1 MFRANQNAARVF
13 IQQFTQNPI
22 QVGSIFPSSQWLASK
37 MMSELNAQDVKIAV
51 EYGPGT
57 GSFTSA
63 LYRTLA
69 PECRYVACEPN
80 RVFCELLKLKFPRAE
95 FIQVYAD
102 ALQPHLGED
111 AGKVDLVISGLP
123 FSLMKW
129 ETVQKTIAS
138 THQILRPGG
147 QFRTFVYFHT
157 MLTPPVHRLIR
168 ELKTQFTDVTFNRGI
183 RNFPPAVVIRA
194 VK

>member
-1 MFRANQNAARVF
+1 MFRANQNAASVF
-13 IQQFTQNPI
+13 IRQFTQNPI
-22 QVGSIFPSSQWLASK
+22 QVGSIFPSSPWLASK
-37 MMSELNAQDVKIAV
+37 MVSELNPQHIKIAV

-57 GSFTSA
+57 GSFTSV
-63 LYRTLA
+63 LYDTLS

-95 FIQVYAD
+95 FIQACAD
-102 ALQPHLGED
+102 ALPPHLGD
-111 AGKVDLVISGLP
+111 DVGKVDLVISGLP

-138 THQILRPGG
+138 THHILRPGG

-157 MLTPPVHRLIR
+157 MLAPPVHRLIR
-168 ELKTQFTDVTFNRGI
+168 ELKAQFTEVTFDRGI
-183 RNFPPAVVIRA
+183 RNIPPAVVIRA